1 MPRQVAVIGLGNFG
15 SQLAVELARRGAEVL
30 AIDDRAEAVDD
41 LREHVTHTVRLDATD
56 AKALADQRISEM
68 DAVVVS
74 FGGDFEAALLTVSVL
89 KQVGAKRIVVRATTV
104 RHERILEAL
113 GVDEVVLP
121 VTETVARLAGSLM
134 VEGLYD
140 SFSLSSD
147 YAIGEVAAPEELL
160 GRKVGEVDFPADH
173 GVSLV
178 TIRRIVP
185 ETRILGLGTRMV
197 ERLVGIPSPA
207 TALERGD
214 TLVVFGPKKS
224 LEKLAKA
231 GEESRG

>member
-1 MPRQVAVIGLGNFG
+1 
-15 SQLAVELARRGAEVL
+15 
-30 AIDDRAEAVDD
+30 
-41 LREHVTHTVRLDATD
+41 
-56 AKALADQRISEM
+56 M

-74 FGGDFEAALLTVSVL
+74 FGSDFEAALLTVSGLRQIGV
-89 KQVGAKRIVVRATTV
+89 KRLIVRATTV
-104 RHERILEAL
+104 RHERILEAI

-121 VTETVARLAGSLM
+121 VNETVARLAGSLM

-140 SFSLSSD
+140 SFALSAD
-147 YAIGEVAAPEELL
+147 YAVGEVGVPEELL
-160 GRKVGEVDFPADH
+160 GRKVGEIDFPADFD
-173 GVSLV
+173 VSLV

-214 TLVVFGPKKS
+214 TLVVFGPKKA

-231 GEESRG
+231 GEADEG

>member
-1 MPRQVAVIGLGNFG
+1 MARQFAVIGLGNFG
-15 SQLAVELARRGAEVL
+15 SQLAAELTRRGAEVL
-30 AIDDRAEAVDD
+30 AIDERAEAVDD
-41 LREHVTHTVRLDATD
+41 LRERVTHTVRLDATD
-56 AKALADQRISEM
+56 LEALAEQRISEM

-74 FGGDFEAALLTVSVL
+74 FGSDFEAALLTVSGL
-89 KQVGAKRIVVRATTV
+89 KQIGVKRLIVRATTV
-104 RHERILEAL
+104 RHERILEAI

-121 VTETVARLAGSLM
+121 VNETVARLAGSLM

-140 SFSLSSD
+140 SFALSAD
-147 YAIGEVAAPEELL
+147 YAVGEVGVPEELL
-160 GRKVGEVDFPADH
+160 GRKVGEIDFPADFD
-173 GVSLV
+173 VSLV

-214 TLVVFGPKKS
+214 TLVVFGPKKA

-231 GEESRG
+231 GEADGG

>member
-1 MPRQVAVIGLGNFG
+1 MPRQFAVIGLGNFG
-15 SQLAVELARRGAEVL
+15 SQLAAELTRRGAEVL
-30 AIDDRAEAVDD
+30 AIDEREEAVDD
-41 LREHVTHTVRLDATD
+41 LRDHVTHTVRVDATD
-56 AKALADQRISEM
+56 EKALAEQRLAEM

-74 FGGDFEAALLTVSVL
+74 FGSDFEAALLTVSVL
-89 KQVGAKRIVVRATTV
+89 RQIGVKRLIVRATTV

-121 VTETVARLAGSLM
+121 VNETVTRLAGSLM

-140 SFSLSSD
+140 SFALSAD
-147 YAIGEVAAPEELL
+147 YAVGEVAAPEELL
-160 GRKVGEVDFPADH
+160 GKKVGEVDFPGEF

-197 ERLVGIPSPA
+197 ERVLGIPSPA
-207 TALERGD
+207 TPVERGD
-214 TLVVFGPKKS
+214 TLIVFGPKKA

-231 GEESRG
+231 GEEG